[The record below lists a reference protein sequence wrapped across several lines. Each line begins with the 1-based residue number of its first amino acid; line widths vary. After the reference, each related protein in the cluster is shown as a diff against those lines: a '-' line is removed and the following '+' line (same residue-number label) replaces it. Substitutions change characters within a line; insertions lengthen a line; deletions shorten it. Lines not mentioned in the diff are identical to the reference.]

1 MDEVGDGGDSTVV
14 GLLAGLPGR
23 DLQAALALIDP
34 HALAGRD
41 LALVIRAQAR
51 CLAWVQARMAVTVT
65 EFVHCPASSRV
76 PTGRVE
82 GVQEFAC
89 DEVALLLH
97 VAPMTGKHLVLDAV
111 DLVERH
117 PRLGPP
123 YRTG

>member
-1 MDEVGDGGDSTVV
+1 MDQIEDGDSTAVE
-14 GLLAGLPGR
+14 LLAGLPGR
-23 DLQAALALIDP
+23 DLQTALALIDP
-34 HALAGRD
+34 HALAGQD

-51 CLAWVQARMAVTVT
+51 LLAWVQATMAASIT
-65 EFVHCPASSRV
+65 EFVHCPASTAV
-76 PTGRVE
+76 PTARLT

-89 DEVALLLH
+89 DELALLLH

-117 PRLGPP
+117 PRLGAP